1 LERVLE
7 ALEDQRLTPLGRDG
21 CPDADGA
28 RARTTAG
35 IPLAMRAIVV
45 GFDGSPAAE
54 RALDRV
60 AEFAGDHDRVV
71 VVTASTELE
80 STRFVDEP
88 ILDSPSPEERDA
100 LLDQGAQALRTRGI
114 EPQLIAADGE
124 PAQELV
130 QAALASDAHLIVVG
144 STGSGYVTRA
154 ILGSTAQSVLRQAP
168 CDVLV
173 VR

>member
-1 LERVLE
+1 M
-7 ALEDQRLTPLGRDG
+7 
-21 CPDADGA
+21 C
-28 RARTTAG
+28 
-35 IPLAMRAIVV
+35 AIVV

-60 AEFAGDHDRVV
+60 AELAGDRERVV
-71 VVTASTELE
+71 VVTASTRLE
-80 STRFVDEP
+80 SSRFVDEP
-88 ILDSPSPEERDA
+88 MLDSPSPEERAA
-100 LLDQGAQALRTRGI
+100 LLDQGAQALRARGV

-124 PAQELV
+124 PAQALV
-130 QAALASDAHLIVVG
+130 QAARDTHAQMIVVG

-154 ILGSTAQSVLRQAP
+154 IVGSTAQSVVRQAP